1 MPYNKTTL
9 KKMKKDELIDLILKA
24 QDKGSVEALFEE
36 EDEEKSVSFKEFESL
51 KIIKN
56 RLKDVDGISVDQ
68 VKGYNRRVAGSPLI
82 HEHLVMIEQLYQ
94 SNKKLREALVTTTG
108 GLETSVSENK
118 SLKTQ
123 ISTMRSLGIREIK
136 KLKREIEL
144 LKAEKK
150 IIEEDKAMADDVIDK
165 LDLKISKLR
174 MQGK

>member
-36 EDEEKSVSFKEFESL
+36 EDEEQSVSFL

-94 SNKKLREALVTTTG
+94 SNKKLREALVTTTD
-108 GLETSVSENK
+108 GLETSVSGNK

-150 IIEEDKAMADDVIDK
+150 IIEEDKAMGDDVIDK
-165 LDLKISKLR
+165 LDLKISELR
-174 MQGK
+174 MKIK

>member
-108 GLETSVSENK
+108 GLETSVGDG
-118 SLKTQ
+118 
-123 ISTMRSLGIREIK
+123 R
-136 KLKREIEL
+136 
-144 LKAEKK
+144 
-150 IIEEDKAMADDVIDK
+150 
-165 LDLKISKLR
+165 
-174 MQGK
+174 